1 MDLAENAA
9 PGLFYRRIGYNYAT
23 GDDPRILNDL
33 IDFPDDRAAVGNR
46 FLADP
51 DDVLLEERYPREV
64 AETVRVLKGFGVD
77 QAGLNPIS
85 LDEVHMPVG
94 WRIHHV
100 NDDQYHIDFQEVF
113 HGTPDGIWQ
122 NRRFP

>member
-1 MDLAENAA
+1 MDLTENDA
-9 PGLFYRRIGYNYAT
+9 PCLFRCRIGYDDAT
-23 GDDPRILNDL
+23 GNNSRILNDVV
-33 IDFPDDRAAVGNR
+33 DFADNRASIGNS
-46 FLADP
+46 FLTDP
-51 DDVLLEERYPREV
+51 DDMLLEERYPREV
-64 AETVRVLKGFGVD
+64 SETVRVLKGFGVD